1 MQSTTQKV
9 APQQKLEATTVTNLR
24 KAQPSGVYYLFARIG
39 GKLKKKSLQTTTFS
53 AAKLRLADALKVERS
68 AAQRRNPDVSG
79 KFTFDQ
85 AANNC
90 LSGLR
95 ASGRKPRTV
104 EFYEERLSAIYSV
117 WPELKT
123 MQCNRITPR
132 SCMDW
137 SIRYQE
143 QGQIEP
149 STYNG
154 TLLVLKKILKG
165 AVGDGIL
172 ATNPAEQLTRR
183 KVVHDKA
190 PLPKHQDFQRLLAH
204 LDKNPYPQ
212 VQAATRF
219 IRLLILT
226 GCRKSEAARLEWGHV
241 DFEGEQVKIQGDP
254 VNGPKN
260 WKPRPL
266 PLFPELKAFLL
277 AESIRQKPQSPDR
290 LVAEVKEAN
299 GTLARACK
307 DLSIKKLTHKD
318 LRDLFATRCIEQGVD
333 IPTIAKWLG
342 HSDGGALLMSTY
354 AHLRQTHSLK
364 MAQQVSFGI
373 GMDSNGTQKT

>member
-1 MQSTTQKV
+1 VKPTTQK
-9 APQQKLEATTVTNLR
+9 AKAQQKLQATTVVNLR

-39 GKLKKKSLQTTTFS
+39 GKLKKKSLETTSFS
-53 AAKLRLADALKVERS
+53 VAKLRLADALKVENG
-68 AAQRRNPDVSG
+68 AAQRRNPNVSS
-79 KFTFDQ
+79 KLTFDQ
-85 AANNC
+85 SANNC
-90 LSGLR
+90 VIGLK
-95 ASGRKPRTV
+95 ASGRKPRTI
-104 EFYEERLSAIYSV
+104 EFYGERISAIYSV

-132 SCMDW
+132 GCMDW

-143 QGQIEP
+143 QVEP
-149 STYNG
+149 ATYNS

-172 ATNPAEQLTRR
+172 AANPAEKLVRLKIVR
-183 KVVHDKA
+183 NKP
-190 PLPKHQDFQRLLAH
+190 PLPNHQDFQRLLSH
-204 LDKNPYPQ
+204 LDQNPYPQ

-219 IRLLILT
+219 IRLLIVT
-226 GCRKSEAARLEWGHV
+226 GCRQSEASRIEWGHV
-241 DFEGEQVKIQGDP
+241 DFENGQVRIQGDP
-254 VNGPKN
+254 VDGPKN

-277 AESIRQKPQSPDR
+277 AEFVRQKPQSPNK

-307 DLSIKKLTHKD
+307 DLKIQKLTHKD

-333 IPTIAKWLG
+333 IPTISKWLG

-373 GMDSNGTQKT
+373 GNDSGQPKD